1 MSSLVSTLIVTST
14 SPSAALMALVTL
26 SAHPPQVIVF
36 TRSVTMVPFS
46 LEGLEEEAEDEVVL

>member
-1 MSSLVSTLIVTST
+1 
-14 SPSAALMALVTL
+14 MALVTL